1 MTDTK
6 QDTTVMSENDIDKML
21 NEMLQEEQAKM
32 DAKMRKTDDDFKK
45 AIGEAERKLT
55 EGHKIPATVAAA
67 PTHDAGKETVV
78 PAFIE
83 RQAAAANASS
93 QKATKDAPVSVPV
106 DEKPIRTE
114 VAPSDTGASD
124 IIPEDGNIP
133 VEAMTGT
140 IQYDLVNNEPMSE
153 ETHKALEAIIPD
165 DADADGRTLNMN
177 ALVDDRLSVAETIY
191 NWFDNSKIAH
201 VVCSVLTMLLCVM
214 ILVLAF
220 RLAPDAMGTVMSGT
234 TFGVLFAAFAGGMAS
249 YAITRYV
256 NANIRYTAAD
266 NDLASR
272 LRRYRKS
279 LGMMVALT
287 VIAILMLITYVVLSA
302 QGIVA

>member
-6 QDTTVMSENDIDKML
+6 QDTTVMSGSDIDKML

-55 EGHKIPATVAAA
+55 DGHKIPATVAAE
-67 PTHDAGKETVV
+67 PTHDGEQETVV
-78 PAFIE
+78 PAFLE
-83 RQAAAANASS
+83 RQAAAASASS
-93 QKATKDAPVSVPV
+93 QKANAPANVTVE
-106 DEKPIRTE
+106 EKPVRTE

-153 ETHKALEAIIPD
+153 ETHKALEAIIPE

-177 ALVDDRLSVAETIY
+177 NLIDDRLSVAETIY

-201 VVCSVLTMLLCVM
+201 VVCSVLTMLLCLM

-279 LGMMVALT
+279 LGMMIALT
-287 VIAILMLITYVVLSA
+287 VIAILMLIAYVVLSA